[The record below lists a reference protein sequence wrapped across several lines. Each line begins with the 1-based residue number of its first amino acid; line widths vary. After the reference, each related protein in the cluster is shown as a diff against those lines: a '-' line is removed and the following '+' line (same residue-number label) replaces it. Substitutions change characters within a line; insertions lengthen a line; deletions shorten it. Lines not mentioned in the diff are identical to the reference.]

1 MREGASQRSTVFI
14 ESRLAAELQCSADD
28 GVMSTGRLA
37 ALRAK
42 RVSIILATAGC
53 LLGTACQP
61 LDAELPPPRGVHLVC
76 QPPERSPWPVL
87 RMAPPSGSSCGLRDL
102 ECDERRPL
110 VVRVDE
116 SGHVTDAYIRGM
128 RSVGLDACVL
138 KEVRAN
144 DWRFGPARDCYGDPI
159 AGEYVSEMGIICGNV
174 ALKVASGRT
183 KG

>member
-1 MREGASQRSTVFI
+1 M
-14 ESRLAAELQCSADD
+14 
-28 GVMSTGRLA
+28 
-37 ALRAK
+37 
-42 RVSIILATAGC
+42 
-53 LLGTACQP
+53 
-61 LDAELPPPRGVHLVC
+61 
-76 QPPERSPWPVL
+76 
-87 RMAPPSGSSCGLRDL
+87 
-102 ECDERRPL
+102 
-110 VVRVDE
+110 VRVDE